1 MSAVSVAPDIQS
13 GLKVA
18 GSLIRA
24 SLQEKLVYRFDLII
38 GLLRTFI
45 LILVF
50 RYLWLALY
58 GGRATFAGVSLEQ
71 TITYATVSMIIGPL
85 YPNSLI
91 LDVGARLRTGN
102 ILFDITRPL
111 YYGNLLLFQT
121 CGQFLATLVT
131 SALPMFV
138 LALFFVDLN
147 FPASP
152 LIWLAFGVSLLL
164 GFLIAF
170 LVDYLTSLAGFWLT
184 ETWGIFFAKWSIT
197 DVLSGK
203 YLPLWIFPPLLR
215 QFALM
220 LPFRG
225 MSYSPLAIF
234 IGQVPPGQI
243 PLELG
248 LQVFWIIV
256 LALLGRWL
264 YGAAVKKLAV
274 QGG

>member
-1 MSAVSVAPDIQS
+1 MV
-13 GLKVA
+13 
-18 GSLIRA
+18 
-24 SLQEKLVYRFDLII
+24 
-38 GLLRTFI
+38 
-45 LILVF
+45 
-50 RYLWLALY
+50 
-58 GGRATFAGVSLEQ
+58 
-71 TITYATVSMIIGPL
+71 IGPL

-91 LDVGARLRTGN
+91 LDVGGRIRTGN

-111 YYGNLLLFQT
+111 YYGNLLLFQMS
-121 CGQFLATLVT
+121 GQFLATLVT
-131 SALPMFV
+131 STLPMFV
-138 LALFFVDLN
+138 LALFFVELSL
-147 FPASP
+147 PASP

-164 GFLIAF
+164 GFMVAF

-184 ETWGIFFAKWSIT
+184 ETWGIFFAKWSIS

-215 QFALM
+215 QFALL

-234 IGQVPPGQI
+234 IGQVTPDQI

-248 LQVFWIIV
+248 LQVFWIV
-256 LALLGRWL
+256 ALALLGNIL
-264 YGAAVKKLAV
+264 YRAAVKKLAV